1 MDALLLVLGF
11 SFVLLGIAGAFLPVL
26 PGPIMAWCGLL
37 FLYLSPS
44 IDMNYWI
51 LGFTLLISILIG
63 ILDYIIPSM
72 GTKKFGG
79 SKYGAYGTTIGLVIG
94 VFTPVPLGFVIGG
107 FVGAFIGEMI
117 FDSSNIKR
125 AGKAAF
131 GSFIGFLAST
141 TMKFI
146 VSLFIAGIFIQ
157 QVIANWEKLAL

>member
-1 MDALLLVLGF
+1 MDVLLLVLGF

-26 PGPIMAWCGLL
+26 PGPIMAWVGLL

-44 IDMNYWI
+44 VEMNYWI

-63 ILDYIIPSM
+63 ILDYIIPSY

-79 SKYGAYGTTIGLVIG
+79 SKYGSYGTTIGLVIG
-94 VFTPVPLGFVIGG
+94 IFTPVPLGFVIGG
-107 FVGAFIGEMI
+107 FIGAFIGEMI

-141 TMKFI
+141 TMKFF

-157 QVIANWEKLAL
+157 QVFANWDKLAF